1 MREPSRSYVTW
12 GLAGG
17 MFLIVLIAWIPLLR
31 HHIDTLQQSIASSN
45 DPSLGSIMEHLT
57 ASSQAAAQA
66 AQITMKE
73 ITGKDVAPT
82 DIVLQ
87 QTIEALIA
95 KAAPAKDTAFP
106 EAQDTGV
113 KNIPPKDPIKA
124 TCTRA
129 GGRYEDRTAVGGI
142 VFSACVFADGSECE
156 AQTFAA
162 SECAKGQ
169 YKDAAQSIQRVV
181 DLAVSVKKA
190 GYCNGKSS
198 PIEWR
203 DEEKGS
209 PYICLDGVT
218 TKNIGWLRSPQTAT
232 TIAGNAYTVPALA
245 PGESYTFSS
254 PAYVR
259 LIQKGLT
266 VKVTVD
272 AANAIKE
279 SREDNNTYTFPQEIK

>member
-31 HHIDTLQQSIASSN
+31 HHISTLQQSITASDN
-45 DPSLGSIMEHLT
+45 PSLDAVMEHLS
-57 ASSQAAAQA
+57 ASSEAAAQTA
-66 AQITMKE
+66 RATVQE
-73 ITGKDVAPT
+73 ITGKEAAPT

-95 KAAPAKDTAFP
+95 KTAPAEDTAFP
-106 EAQDTGV
+106 EAEDTKV
-113 KNIPPKDPIKA
+113 KDLPAKDPIKA
-124 TCTRA
+124 ACTRA
-129 GGRYEDRTAVGGI
+129 GGRYEDRVAAGNI
-142 VFSACVFADGSECE
+142 AFNACVFADKSECE
-156 AQTFAA
+156 ARVFAA
-162 SECAKGQ
+162 GECAKGQ
-169 YKDAAQSIQRVV
+169 YKDAALSIQKVV
-181 DLAVSVKKA
+181 DLVVTVKKA
-190 GYCNGKSS
+190 GYCTGKSM

-203 DEEKGS
+203 TEEKGS
-209 PYICLDGVT
+209 PYICLEGVT
-218 TKNIGWLRSPQTAT
+218 TKNTGWIRSPQTAT
-232 TIAGNAYTVPALA
+232 TIAGNAYTVPSLA
-245 PGESYTFSS
+245 PGESHTFSS

-259 LIQKGLT
+259 VVQKGLT